1 MRRSNSSNIGRLL
14 LNGKYSD
21 LLLRCNGIE
30 LRAHRAIVCTQ
41 SAWFDRAC
49 SGAFQDD
56 YERIIDFPDERPE
69 ILYKVLEF
77 LYTEDVKDVDFFDNG
92 QIITRGPSN
101 SSTSSSSNR
110 SIAGGGGGLGFQL
123 AIAGLPPDEH
133 DHSYSPQYHNNQ
145 PLRRHHSVL
154 TTRRP
159 STWTPSPVTPSFVP
173 PTYTPSPPPAVS
185 PMPAT
190 ATTTTTTTTTTGA
203 FLTSPWNE
211 WAHLQ
216 QSGAGSDGNVAAAED
231 EGQDAVATLY
241 TYLRLYVAAGRYT
254 IPQLGGLALD
264 RFSRIV
270 RGHWMTVAYWASDHR
285 TRDLLA
291 ELFDTT
297 VEWPGD
303 KLRKL
308 VYELVA
314 GCYRDCR
321 GNLRDVMLRFPEFA
335 VAVLDRLAGF
345 EDGDD
350 DRHGIEDMRRL
361 TFLPP

>member
-1 MRRSNSSNIGRLL
+1 
-14 LNGKYSD
+14 
-21 LLLRCNGIE
+21 
-30 LRAHRAIVCTQ
+30 
-41 SAWFDRAC
+41 
-49 SGAFQDD
+49 
-56 YERIIDFPDERPE
+56 
-69 ILYKVLEF
+69 
-77 LYTEDVKDVDFFDNG
+77 
-92 QIITRGPSN
+92 
-101 SSTSSSSNR
+101 
-110 SIAGGGGGLGFQL
+110 
-123 AIAGLPPDEH
+123 
-133 DHSYSPQYHNNQ
+133 
-145 PLRRHHSVL
+145 
-154 TTRRP
+154 
-159 STWTPSPVTPSFVP
+159 
-173 PTYTPSPPPAVS
+173 
-185 PMPAT
+185 MPAT

-264 RFSRIV
+264 RFSRIA